1 MIRKAIRDI
10 TEGRHLSESD
20 AELVMTEIMAGE
32 ATPAQ
37 IGSLLTGLRLRGET
51 VKEVTGFVRAMR
63 RCAVPF
69 FTSRSVI
76 DTCGTG
82 GDMSGTFN
90 VSTVAAF
97 VAAGAGLAVAKHGNR
112 SVSSQCGSADVL
124 EAMGVDIALLP
135 ERASV
140 CLEQTGFAFLFAQRY
155 HPAMKHAAAPRRE
168 LGIRTVFNIMGPLAN
183 PAGAVAQVVGV
194 YAPELTEFAAS
205 ILANLGTERALVVH
219 GEPRLDEISICGS
232 TRVTELGGGKIRT
245 YMVTPEDFGLK
256 RLKPKDIR
264 GGDAAVNA
272 AIALSVLAGEAGP
285 ARDLALLNAGAALY
299 VGGAAGDLREGVKL
313 AAEVI
318 DRGLAMA
325 CLKKVRRVSNEL
337 P

>member
-232 TRVTELGGGKIRT
+232 TRVTELGG
-245 YMVTPEDFGLK
+245 VK

-337 P
+337 L